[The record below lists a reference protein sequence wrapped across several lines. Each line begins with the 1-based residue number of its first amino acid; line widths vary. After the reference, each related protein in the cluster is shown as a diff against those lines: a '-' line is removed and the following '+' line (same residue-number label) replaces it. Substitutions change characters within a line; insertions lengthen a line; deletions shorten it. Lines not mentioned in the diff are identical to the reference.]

1 MSEQLVTEVPSS
13 LKQLARLVVRGFYT
27 IEDALIVDMLVRN
40 PCMKEDDISE
50 LLKFEKKMLRARLTL
65 LKNDKFMQA
74 RLKMETGP
82 DGKAHKVNYFYI
94 NYKTFVNVIKYK
106 LDLMRKRL
114 ETEER
119 DATSRA
125 SFKCTNCTKSFGD
138 LEADQLFDFE
148 SGEFR
153 CTFCGSSV
161 EEDMSAMPKKDSRLM
176 LAKFNEQLQP
186 LYDLLREVEG
196 IKLAPEVLEP
206 EPVDIDTIR
215 GIIKPNDGGAS
226 EVWSGE
232 ATRSSGFAVEE
243 TRVDIT
249 IGDGDA
255 ADTAVA
261 KKERPIWMTEST
273 VITNEPDDTTEDSIL
288 EKVAQSSSLSNN
300 AWQNSTPAVTPTM
313 SRNKKDNEENI
324 MSVLLAHEKQT
335 TKATTDAVKN
345 LASNSN
351 QESSDDSSGDDDE
364 IDKTEIRKF
373 KMIRYLIVLKSLISF
388 VVVANIEMINDDDS
402 DEDVPSVMVAGRVY
416 PVSDV
421 MSNTDLIAKMTPQ
434 EKAQYIQICQ
444 EYYENLYD

>member
-1 MSEQLVTEVPSS
+1 MGDSQRLVTEVPSS

-82 DGKAHKVNYFYI
+82 DGKAHKVNYYYI

-125 SFKCTNCTKSFGD
+125 SFKCTNCTKSFTD
-138 LEADQLFDFE
+138 LEADQLFDFTT
-148 SGEFR
+148 GEFR

-196 IKLAPEVLEP
+196 IKLSPEILEP

-215 GIIKPNDGGAS
+215 GIIRPNEHGVG

-232 ATRSSGFAVEE
+232 ASRGGGFAVEE

-249 IGDGDA
+249 IGES
-255 ADTAVA
+255 DTTDTIL
-261 KKERPIWMTEST
+261 KKERPIWMVEST
-273 VITNEPDDTTEDSIL
+273 VITNDPDQSNDAESIL
-288 EKVAQSSSLSNN
+288 EQVAHTSNQSSVNLWNSS
-300 AWQNSTPAVTPTM
+300 NSTSTVTSTATPK
-313 SRNKKDNEENI
+313 NKKDNEDI
-324 MSVLLAHEKQT
+324 MAVLLANEKQS
-335 TKATTDAVKN
+335 TKATTDAVRN
-345 LASNSN
+345 LNTNNNSSGGD
-351 QESSDDSSGDDDE
+351 SSDEDDKE
-364 IDKTEIRKF
+364 IENTEIRK
-373 KMIRYLIVLKSLISF
+373 YHYNSLMLRSH
-388 VVVANIEMINDDDS
+388 
-402 DEDVPSVMVAGRVY
+402 
-416 PVSDV
+416 
-421 MSNTDLIAKMTPQ
+421 
-434 EKAQYIQICQ
+434 
-444 EYYENLYD
+444 

>member
-1 MSEQLVTEVPSS
+1 MGELVTEVPSS

-40 PCMKEDDISE
+40 PCLKEDDIAE
-50 LLKFEKKMLRARLTL
+50 LLKFEKKMLRARLTM

-82 DGKAHKVNYFYI
+82 DGKAHKVNYYYI

-125 SFKCTNCTKSFGD
+125 SFKCTNCSKAFTD
-138 LEADQLFDFE
+138 LEVDQLFDFN
-148 SGEFR
+148 SGEFS
-153 CTFCGSSV
+153 CLFCGSAVV
-161 EEDMSAMPKKDSRLM
+161 EDLSAMPKTDSRLV

-196 IKLAPEVLEP
+196 IKLAPEVLDP
-206 EPVDIDTIR
+206 EPVDIDFIR
-215 GIIKPNDGGAS
+215 GIIKPNDHGSS

-249 IGDGDA
+249 IGDVDPTENA
-255 ADTAVA
+255 AP
-261 KKERPIWMTEST
+261 KKERPVWMTTST
-273 VITNEPDDTTEDSIL
+273 VISNEGDETNDAELLL
-288 EKVAQSSSLSNN
+288 EKVAQTSSQSSSWSKP
-300 AWQNSTPAVTPTM
+300 NSKN
-313 SRNKKDNEENI
+313 RKENEENI

-335 TKATTDAVKN
+335 TKANTDAVKN
-345 LASNSN
+345 LGSKN
-351 QESSDDSSGDDDE
+351 QDSSDGDSSGDDDDE
-364 IDKTEIRKF
+364 IDRTEIRK
-373 KMIRYLIVLKSLISF
+373 SLINYFCWSSLAF
-388 VVVANIEMINDDDS
+388 TLS
-402 DEDVPSVMVAGRVY
+402 SL
-416 PVSDV
+416 S
-421 MSNTDLIAKMTPQ
+421 
-434 EKAQYIQICQ
+434 
-444 EYYENLYD
+444 

>member
-27 IEDALIVDMLVRN
+27 IEDALIIDMLVRN
-40 PCMKEDDISE
+40 PCLKEEDIAE
-50 LLKFEKKMLRARLTL
+50 LLKFEKKHLRARLTM
-65 LKNDKFMQA
+65 LKNDKFMQV

-82 DGKAHKVNYFYI
+82 DGKAHKVNYYYI

-125 SFKCTNCTKSFGD
+125 SFKCTNCSKAFTD
-138 LEADQLFDFE
+138 LEVDQLFDFN
-148 SGEFR
+148 SGEFS
-153 CTFCGSSV
+153 CLFCGSAVV
-161 EEDMSAMPKKDSRLM
+161 EDLSAMPKKDSRLQ

-206 EPVDIDTIR
+206 EPVDIDFIR
-215 GIIKPNDGGAS
+215 GIIKPNDPGAS

-249 IGDGDA
+249 IGD
-255 ADTAVA
+255 ADTTDANVP
-261 KKERPIWMTEST
+261 KKERPIWMTTST
-273 VITNEPDDTTEDSIL
+273 VVGSNEPDEQNDAESLL
-288 EKVAQSSSLSNN
+288 EKVAQTSNSWS
-300 AWQNSTPAVTPTM
+300 AAKASTTG
-313 SRNKKDNEENI
+313 SRNKKENEENI

-335 TKATTDAVKN
+335 TKANTDAVKN
-345 LASNSN
+345 LNTNS
-351 QESSDDSSGDDDE
+351 QDSSGNSSGDDDDDE
-364 IDKTEIRKF
+364 IDRTEIRELR
-373 KMIRYLIVLKSLISF
+373 KMLGTEGSADFDEFRSADLSVSLRSL
-388 VVVANIEMINDDDS
+388 N
-402 DEDVPSVMVAGRVY
+402 
-416 PVSDV
+416 
-421 MSNTDLIAKMTPQ
+421 
-434 EKAQYIQICQ
+434 
-444 EYYENLYD
+444 